1 MLNWWFCCNR
11 PEGSGLF
18 SSFFPFMSAD
28 SSSTKGPTPEEQ
40 EATRNAQNCVEE
52 CHIEQLIHDTKFL
65 RVDSLLELIK
75 ALIFLSQINDNDL
88 NGNGG
93 SLALSSGSSSGIGS
107 ISSSSPGSNNLI
119 ISSASNSNISSSVIM
134 DSKVDL
140 DAAIFSLEILIKVV
154 LQNRYLD

>member
-1 MLNWWFCCNR
+1 
-11 PEGSGLF
+11 
-18 SSFFPFMSAD
+18 MSTD

-134 DSKVDL
+134 
-140 DAAIFSLEILIKVV
+140 
-154 LQNRYLD
+154 

>member
-1 MLNWWFCCNR
+1 
-11 PEGSGLF
+11 
-18 SSFFPFMSAD
+18 MSTD